1 MTQKKASEGEL
12 SGLHSEL
19 AKLLKDAIQPEPIV
33 NDKGKV
39 IGKRVNSAALNV
51 ARQFLKDN
59 NITST
64 PDSKPMK
71 DLVDNLPTFEDNPGL
86 ASAYRSH

>member
-19 AKLLKDAIQPEPIV
+19 ALLLKQAIQPDGE
-33 NDKGKV
+33 GK
-39 IGKRVNSAALNV
+39 INSAALNV